1 MGCAGSGPPGDS
13 THLDRIGRYNRR
25 LDLRARLHAMSLPL
39 VVAFPDPRL
48 ARQAAI
54 VESFDEALQLDARL
68 LLDSLR
74 TIPAIGL
81 AGPHLGIMRRIIA
94 IDLKSAGQPGS
105 PHVYV
110 NPIVTWCSTETVAFE
125 EGSVSL
131 PGIREKIVRPARVRV
146 SWSTAS
152 GEFHEGEFEGFLAA
166 CLQHEID
173 QCAGI
178 FWLDRLSRL
187 KRDRALAR
195 FQKQRRNG

>member
-1 MGCAGSGPPGDS
+1 
-13 THLDRIGRYNRR
+13 
-25 LDLRARLHAMSLPL
+25 MSPPL

-110 NPIVTWCSTETVAFE
+110 NPIVTWCSTETAAFE

-131 PGIREKIVRPARVRV
+131 PGVGRRSCALRGSGYPGPRHQANFMRGSSRASWPHACSMRSTSARAPSSLGASVAFEARPCARPLSEAAEKRLNSDPIASHFIRGR
-146 SWSTAS
+146 
-152 GEFHEGEFEGFLAA
+152 G
-166 CLQHEID
+166 
-173 QCAGI
+173 
-178 FWLDRLSRL
+178 
-187 KRDRALAR
+187 
-195 FQKQRRNG
+195 